1 MTLKLNDACWKYG
14 AAVCAVTA
22 VALGLGGCDSRTSPE
37 APRAPASASAPD
49 PNGDA
54 IGPLSPAEPAPASAP
69 APAATAAPAVAP
81 QPAPITSVKG
91 NEFRRPYAAQPGAP
105 ELKSLES
112 LIGTYPHD
120 GAKYLEQGVLAE
132 RLKRLLDSRYGALL
146 KNLQTSGPLTKEGD
160 VWMVTG
166 NRQHQGGTDAAAVVI
181 DPARNA
187 LRVWLMRS
195 GTQTV
200 YTDLREGEIAW
211 PESVK
216 TLIGNATPPAGR
228 K

>member
-69 APAATAAPAVAP
+69 APAATAVAP
-81 QPAPITSVKG
+81 PPAPITSVKG

-216 TLIGNATPPAGR
+216 TMIGNATPPAGR